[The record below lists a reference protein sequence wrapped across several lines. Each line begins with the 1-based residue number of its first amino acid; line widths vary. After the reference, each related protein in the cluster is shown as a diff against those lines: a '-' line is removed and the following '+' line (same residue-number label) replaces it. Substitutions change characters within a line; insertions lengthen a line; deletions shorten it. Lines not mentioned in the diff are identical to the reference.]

1 MAITLTNGQQVED
14 WRVFF
19 RRRLALGSSWDIVQP
34 LELVQLDDNLP
45 VLAATL
51 TVDGNPY
58 TAPAGASYTIRVRR
72 PDGTA
77 VQADALGVDA
87 DGVVYVEFAP
97 PLTSIAG
104 TGYAAIEA
112 SRSDGSAKCTQ
123 IFRLHIA
130 HNPIPGGD

>member
-1 MAITLTNGQQVED
+1 MITLTNGQQVED

-51 TVDGNPY
+51 TVDGDSY
-58 TAPAGASYTIRVRR
+58 AAPDGASYTIRVRR

-77 VQADALGVDA
+77 SQVEAFGVD
-87 DGVVYVEFAP
+87 
-97 PLTSIAG
+97 
-104 TGYAAIEA
+104 
-112 SRSDGSAKCTQ
+112 SDGIVYIEFDPTLTGISGTALASIEVSVSGGTKCTQ
-123 IFRLHIA
+123 IFRLNIA
-130 HNPIPGGD
+130 RNPIPGGD

>member
-1 MAITLTNGQQVED
+1 MAITLTNGRQFED

-34 LELVQLDDNLP
+34 LELVQLDENLP

-51 TVDGNPY
+51 TVDGDPY

-72 PDGTA
+72 ADGTA
-77 VQADALGVDA
+77 VQTDALGVDA
-87 DGVVYVEFAP
+87 EGVVYIEFAP

-104 TGYAAIEA
+104 TGYAAIEVSA
-112 SRSDGSAKCTQ
+112 DDSAKCTQ

>member
-14 WRVFF
+14 WRIFF
-19 RRRLALGSSWDIVQP
+19 RRQLSVGRIWNIVQP

-51 TVDGNPY
+51 TVDGALY
-58 TAPAGASYTIRVRR
+58 AAPAGASYSIRFRR

-77 VQADALGVDA
+77 VQANALGVDA

-104 TGYAAIEA
+104 TGYAAIEVA
-112 SRSDGSAKCTQ
+112 SDGGVKCTQ
-123 IFRLHIA
+123 IFKA
-130 HNPIPGGD
+130 HVAPNPIPGGD

>member
-51 TVDGNPY
+51 TVDGDPY
-58 TAPAGASYTIRVRR
+58 TPAGASYSIRMRR

-77 VQADALGVDA
+77 VQAAALGVDA

-112 SRSDGSAKCTQ
+112 SRSDGSVKCTQ
-123 IFRLHIA
+123 LFRLHIA

>member
-1 MAITLTNGQQVED
+1 MAITLTNGQQVEN

-45 VLAATL
+45 VLAAAL
-51 TVDGNPY
+51 TVDGDPY
-58 TAPAGASYTIRVRR
+58 TAPAGASYSIRMRR

-97 PLTSIAG
+97 ALTSIAG
-104 TGYAAIEA
+104 TGCAAIEV
-112 SRSDGSAKCTQ
+112 SLPDGSVKCTQ

-130 HNPIPGGD
+130 HNPIPGGE

>member
-1 MAITLTNGQQVED
+1 MAITLTNGQQVDD

-19 RRRLALGSSWDIVQP
+19 RRKLSVGRIWNIVHP

-51 TVDGNPY
+51 TVDGDPY
-58 TAPAGASYTIRVRR
+58 TPAGASYSIRVRR

-87 DGVVYVEFAP
+87 DGVVYIEFAP
-97 PLTSIAG
+97 TLTSIAG

-123 IFRLHIA
+123 IFRLHIEN
-130 HNPIPGGD
+130 NPIPGGD

>member
-51 TVDGNPY
+51 TVDGDPY
-58 TAPAGASYTIRVRR
+58 TPAGASYTIRVRR

-87 DGVVYVEFAP
+87 DGAVYVEFAP
-97 PLTSIAG
+97 ALTSIAG
-104 TGYAAIEA
+104 AGCAAIEV
-112 SRSDGSAKCTQ
+112 SSDDSVKCTQ

-130 HNPIPGGD
+130 HNSIPGGD

>member
-1 MAITLTNGQQVED
+1 MAITLTNGQQFED

-19 RRRLALGSSWDIVQP
+19 RRRLALGSSWNIVQP

-51 TVDGNPY
+51 MVDDDPY
-58 TAPAGASYTIRVRR
+58 TPAGASYGIRVRR
-72 PDGTA
+72 PDGTG

-87 DGVVYVEFAP
+87 DGVVYIEFAP

-104 TGYAAIEA
+104 TGYAAIEV
-112 SRSDGSAKCTQ
+112 SSDGSVKCTQ

>member
-51 TVDGNPY
+51 TVDGDPY
-58 TAPAGASYTIRVRR
+58 TPAGASYSIRVRR

-77 VQADALGVDA
+77 VQADALGV
-87 DGVVYVEFAP
+87 G
-97 PLTSIAG
+97 
-104 TGYAAIEA
+104 
-112 SRSDGSAKCTQ
+112 R
-123 IFRLHIA
+123 
-130 HNPIPGGD
+130 

>member
-1 MAITLTNGQQVED
+1 MIPLTNGQQVED

-58 TAPAGASYTIRVRR
+58 AAPGGASYNIRVRR
-72 PDGTA
+72 PGGTA

-97 PLTSIAG
+97 ALTSIAG

-112 SRSDGSAKCTQ
+112 SSDGSVKCTQ

>member
-72 PDGTA
+72 PYGTA

-87 DGVVYVEFAP
+87 DGVAYIEFAP
-97 PLTSIAG
+97 ALTSIAG
-104 TGYAAIEA
+104 TGCAAIEV
-112 SRSDGSAKCTQ
+112 SLPDGSAKCTQ

>member
-1 MAITLTNGQQVED
+1 MPQLTNGKQLED
-14 WRVFF
+14 WRIFF
-19 RRRLALGSSWDIVQP
+19 RRRLELGAGWDIVQP

-51 TVDGNPY
+51 TVDGDPY
-58 TAPAGASYTIRVRR
+58 TAPAGASYSIRVRR

-97 PLTSIAG
+97 ELTSIAG
-104 TGYAAIEA
+104 AGCAAIEV
-112 SRSDGSAKCTQ
+112 SSAGNVKCTQ
-123 IFRLHIA
+123 IFRLRIA
-130 HNPIPGGD
+130 QNPIPGGD

>member
-1 MAITLTNGQQVED
+1 MAITLTNGRQVED

-58 TAPAGASYTIRVRR
+58 AAPGGASYNIRVRR
-72 PDGTA
+72 QDGTA

-97 PLTSIAG
+97 ALTSIAG
-104 TGYAAIEA
+104 TGCAAIEV
-112 SRSDGSAKCTQ
+112 SSDGSVKCTQ